1 MSIAEG
7 VWSAAVI
14 VVSIE
19 FLLFAL
25 HPLGGFQYYIT
36 YLLLPTYSLDND
48 MNFLNRLSKPFLG
61 LAIISSLFGQVIAA
75 PDTDWPKKPIVAVL
89 SFPAG
94 GSTDVFARAVT
105 APLGEAL
112 GQAIVIENKPGAGGM
127 IGLGAAAKAAPDG
140 YTIHFS
146 AMTNQSI
153 SQALFKN
160 PPADLTKDFAPI
172 ALVGTIPHLIV
183 VNPTVPAKN
192 LSELITFIKSKKG
205 DFNYASQGN
214 GSLSH
219 LESTLFMQRIG
230 ATGTHIPYKGSSF
243 ALPDL
248 IAGNTLM
255 MFDSVTASLPHIQ
268 SGKLR
273 PIAIAAAERSPLM
286 PNVPTLGQDGMKQ
299 FDVENFYAVY
309 VPKGTSP
316 AIIAKLEREIRKI
329 LTNPDFK
336 ARLATQGIHPQF
348 ANSEQLTVITQSE
361 HDKWAKA
368 VKSANIKID

>member
-1 MSIAEG
+1 MTIFKS
-7 VWSAAVI
+7 
-14 VVSIE
+14 
-19 FLLFAL
+19 
-25 HPLGGFQYYIT
+25 
-36 YLLLPTYSLDND
+36 LLLISCTLLG
-48 MNFLNRLSKPFLG
+48 FL
-61 LAIISSLFGQVIAA
+61 SSAFAA
-75 PDTDWPKKPIVAVL
+75 PETDWPKKPIVAIL
-89 SFPAG
+89 AFPAG
-94 GSTDVFARAVT
+94 GSTDIFARSVT
-105 APLGEAL
+105 APLAEAL
-112 GQAIVIENKPGAGGM
+112 GQSIVVENKPGAGGM
-127 IGLGAAAKAAPDG
+127 IGLQAASKAVPDG
-140 YTIHFS
+140 YTIHIS
-146 AMTNQSI
+146 ALTNQSI
-153 SQALFKN
+153 SSALFKN
-160 PPADLTKDFAPI
+160 PPADLQKDFVPV
-172 ALVGTIPHLIV
+172 ALIGTVPHLIV
-183 VNPTVPAKN
+183 INPTVPAKN
-192 LSELITFIKSKKG
+192 LPELIAYIKSKKG
-205 DFNYASQGN
+205 DFHYASQGN

-316 AIIAKLEREIRKI
+316 AIVAKLEREIRKI

-336 ARLATQGIHPQF
+336 ARMAAQGIHPEF
-348 ANSEQLTVITQSE
+348 ANSEKLAEITANE
-361 HDKWAKA
+361 ANKWGKV
-368 VKSANIKID
+368 VKSANIKVD

>member
-1 MSIAEG
+1 MNAFKSL
-7 VWSAAVI
+7 SLCF
-14 VVSIE
+14 VS
-19 FLLFAL
+19 
-25 HPLGGFQYYIT
+25 G
-36 YLLLPTYSLDND
+36 LLLSA
-48 MNFLNRLSKPFLG
+48 S
-61 LAIISSLFGQVIAA
+61 VHAA
-75 PDTDWPKKPIVAVL
+75 PDIDWPKKPIVAVV

-94 GSTDVFARAVT
+94 GSTDIFARSVT
-105 APLGEAL
+105 APLSEAL
-112 GQAIVIENKPGAGGM
+112 GQSIVVENKPGAGGM
-127 IGLGAAAKAAPDG
+127 IGLQAAAKAAPDG
-140 YTIHFS
+140 YTIHIS
-146 AMTNQSI
+146 ALTNQSI
-153 SQALFKN
+153 SSALFKN
-160 PPADLTKDFAPI
+160 PPADLQKDFAPV
-172 ALVGTIPHLIV
+172 ALIGTVPHLIV
-183 VNPTVPAKN
+183 INPSVPAKN
-192 LSELITFIKSKKG
+192 LPELIAYIKSKKG

-299 FDVENFYAVY
+299 FDVENFYAIY

-336 ARLATQGIHPQF
+336 ARMASQGIHPQF
-348 ANSEQLTVITQSE
+348 ANSEQLSLITASE
-361 HDKWAKA
+361 ANKWEKV
-368 VKSANIKID
+368 VKSANIKVD

>member
-1 MSIAEG
+1 MEPAMK
-7 VWSAAVI
+7 V
-14 VVSIE
+14 
-19 FLLFAL
+19 LK
-25 HPLGGFQYYIT
+25 
-36 YLLLPTYSLDND
+36 LLLSG
-48 MNFLNRLSKPFLG
+48 FIG
-61 LAIISSLFGQVIAA
+61 LLLATSALAA
-75 PDTDWPKKPIVAVL
+75 PDTDWPKKPIIAIL
-89 SFPAG
+89 AFPAG
-94 GSTDVFARAVT
+94 GSTDVFARAVM

-112 GQAIVIENKPGAGGM
+112 GQSIVVENKPGAGGM
-127 IGLGAAAKAAPDG
+127 IGLQAAAKAAPDG

-146 AMTNQSI
+146 ALTNQTI

-160 PPADLTKDFAPI
+160 PPADLRKDFEPV

-192 LSELITFIKSKKG
+192 LPELIAFIKSKKG

-316 AIIAKLEREIRKI
+316 LIVSKLEKEIRKI

-336 ARLATQGIHPQF
+336 ARMANQGIHPQF
-348 ANSEQLTVITQSE
+348 ANSQKLAEITTDE
-361 HDKWAKA
+361 HAKWEKV
-368 VKSANIKID
+368 VKSANVKVD

>member
-1 MSIAEG
+1 MDLEMTLKKSLVLSICALAYLCG
-7 VWSAAVI
+7 SVFAAT
-14 VVSIE
+14 E
-19 FLLFAL
+19 
-25 HPLGGFQYYIT
+25 
-36 YLLLPTYSLDND
+36 
-48 MNFLNRLSKPFLG
+48 
-61 LAIISSLFGQVIAA
+61 
-75 PDTDWPKKPIVAVL
+75 TDWPKKPIVAIV

-94 GSTDVFARAVT
+94 GSTDIFARSVT
-105 APLGEAL
+105 APLAEAL
-112 GQAIVIENKPGAGGM
+112 GQSIVVENKPGAGGM
-127 IGLGAAAKAAPDG
+127 IGLQAAAKAAPDG
-140 YTIHFS
+140 YTIHIS
-146 AMTNQSI
+146 ALTNQSI
-153 SQALFKN
+153 SSALFKN
-160 PPADLTKDFAPI
+160 PPADLQKDFVPV
-172 ALVGTIPHLIV
+172 ALIGTIPHLIV

-192 LSELITFIKSKKG
+192 LPELIAFIKSKKG
-205 DFNYASQGN
+205 NFNYASQGN

-219 LESTLFMQRIG
+219 LESNLFMQRIG

-299 FDVENFYAVY
+299 FDVENYYAIY

-316 AIIAKLEREIRKI
+316 AIVAKLEREIRKI

-336 ARLATQGIHPQF
+336 ARMASQGIHPQF
-348 ANSEQLTVITQSE
+348 ANSEKLVEITAEEAS
-361 HDKWAKA
+361 KWEKV
-368 VKSANIKID
+368 VKSADVKVD

>member
-1 MSIAEG
+1 MNTLKYKFG
-7 VWSAAVI
+7 
-14 VVSIE
+14 
-19 FLLFAL
+19 FLLTGL
-25 HPLGGFQYYIT
+25 
-36 YLLLPTYSLDND
+36 
-48 MNFLNRLSKPFLG
+48 FLMIG
-61 LAIISSLFGQVIAA
+61 IAGHANSA
-75 PDTDWPKKPIVAVL
+75 PDSDWPKKPIVAIL

-94 GSTDVFARAVT
+94 GSTDVFARSIF

-112 GQAIVIENKPGAGGM
+112 GQAVVIENKPGAGGM

-146 AMTNQSI
+146 AITNQSI
-153 SQALFKN
+153 SQSLFKN
-160 PPADLTKDFAPI
+160 PPADLTKDLVPI
-172 ALVGTIPHLIV
+172 ALVGTVPHLIV
-183 VNPTVPAKN
+183 VNPSVPAKN
-192 LSELITFIKSKKG
+192 LTELIAFIKSKKG

-230 ATGTHIPYKGSSF
+230 ATGTHIPYKGSAF

-273 PIAIAAAERSPLM
+273 PIAIAASERSPLM

-299 FDVENFYAVY
+299 FDVENFYAIY
-309 VPKGTSP
+309 APKGTSP
-316 AIIAKLEREIRKI
+316 MIVSKLEREIRKI

-336 ARLATQGIHPQF
+336 ARLANQGIHPLF
-348 ANSEQLTVITQSE
+348 ANSEQLAAITQNE
-361 HDKWAKA
+361 HDKWAKV

>member
-1 MSIAEG
+1 MNYLKSLLISICG
-7 VWSAAVI
+7 
-14 VVSIE
+14 
-19 FLLFAL
+19 L
-25 HPLGGFQYYIT
+25 
-36 YLLLPTYSLDND
+36 
-48 MNFLNRLSKPFLG
+48 
-61 LAIISSLFGQVIAA
+61 LAISNSGLAA
-75 PDTDWPKKPIVAVL
+75 PDTDWPKKSIVAIV

-94 GSTDVFARAVT
+94 GSTDIFARSVT
-105 APLGEAL
+105 APLAEAL
-112 GQAIVIENKPGAGGM
+112 GQSIVVENKPGAGGM
-127 IGLGAAAKAAPDG
+127 IGLQAAAKATPDG
-140 YTIHFS
+140 YTIHIS
-146 AMTNQSI
+146 ALTNQSI
-153 SQALFKN
+153 STALFKN
-160 PPADLTKDFAPI
+160 PPADLQKDFAPV
-172 ALVGTIPHLIV
+172 ALIGTIPHLIV

-192 LSELITFIKSKKG
+192 LPELIAFIKSKRG

-309 VPKGTSP
+309 VPRGTSP
-316 AIIAKLEREIRKI
+316 AIIAKLEREIRRI

-336 ARLATQGIHPQF
+336 ARMASQGIHPQF
-348 ANSEQLTVITQSE
+348 ANSEKLSEITADE
-361 HDKWAKA
+361 ANKWTKV
-368 VKSANIKID
+368 VKSANIKVD

>member
-1 MSIAEG
+1 MNYFK
-7 VWSAAVI
+7 
-14 VVSIE
+14 
-19 FLLFAL
+19 FLLISIC
-25 HPLGGFQYYIT
+25 G
-36 YLLLPTYSLDND
+36 
-48 MNFLNRLSKPFLG
+48 LSAISNSG
-61 LAIISSLFGQVIAA
+61 LAAS
-75 PDTDWPKKPIVAVL
+75 DTDWPKKPIVAIV

-94 GSTDVFARAVT
+94 GSTDVFARGVT
-105 APLGEAL
+105 APLSEAL
-112 GQAIVIENKPGAGGM
+112 GQSIVVDNKPGAGGM
-127 IGLGAAAKAAPDG
+127 IGLQAAAKAAPDG
-140 YTIHFS
+140 YTIHIS
-146 AMTNQSI
+146 ALTNQSI
-153 SQALFKN
+153 STALFKN
-160 PPADLTKDFAPI
+160 PPADLQKDFAPV
-172 ALVGTIPHLIV
+172 ALIGTIPHLIV

-192 LSELITFIKSKKG
+192 LPELIAFIKSKKG

-299 FDVENFYAVY
+299 FDVENFYAIY

-316 AIIAKLEREIRKI
+316 AIIAKLEREIRRI

-336 ARLATQGIHPQF
+336 ARMASQGIHPQF
-348 ANSEQLTVITQSE
+348 ANSEKLSEITADE
-361 HDKWAKA
+361 ANKWTQA
-368 VKSANIKID
+368 VKSANVKVDWSIR

>member
-1 MSIAEG
+1 MNHLKS
-7 VWSAAVI
+7 
-14 VVSIE
+14 
-19 FLLFAL
+19 
-25 HPLGGFQYYIT
+25 
-36 YLLLPTYSLDND
+36 LLLSI
-48 MNFLNRLSKPFLG
+48 SG
-61 LAIISSLFGQVIAA
+61 LLTLLVFSNTGLAA
-75 PDTDWPKKPIVAVL
+75 PDTDWPKKSIVAIV

-94 GSTDVFARAVT
+94 GSTDIFARSVT
-105 APLGEAL
+105 APLAEAL
-112 GQAIVIENKPGAGGM
+112 GQSIVVENKPGAGGM
-127 IGLGAAAKAAPDG
+127 IGLQAAAKAAPDG
-140 YTIHFS
+140 YTIHIS
-146 AMTNQSI
+146 ALTNQSI
-153 SQALFKN
+153 SSALFKN
-160 PPADLTKDFAPI
+160 PPADLQKDFAPV
-172 ALVGTIPHLIV
+172 ALIGTIPHLIV

-192 LSELITFIKSKKG
+192 LPELIAFIKSKKG

-309 VPKGTSP
+309 VPKATSP
-316 AIIAKLEREIRKI
+316 AIIAKLEKEIRKI

-336 ARLATQGIHPQF
+336 ARMATQGIHPQF
-348 ANSEQLTVITQSE
+348 ANSEKLTEITADEAS
-361 HDKWAKA
+361 KWTK
-368 VKSANIKID
+368 VVQSANIKVD